1 MENVEVSFITINYN
15 SSNYTKSLLNSILLN
30 TKGASYEVIV
40 VDNASSEE
48 DFKNLSAQCFWSE
61 SVKLIRSPINL
72 GFAGGNMFG
81 VSVAK
86 GRYYFFINND
96 CELLNDAASIF
107 KEFLTTHSTAALVTG
122 SVLDKENRA
131 SSSYK
136 QFPHIAKQLFGN
148 SVQRLFS
155 KRKFP
160 SNKVKLEHPAQVEV
174 ISGSCMFFDA
184 KVFCEIG
191 GFDTVFFLYCEE
203 EDISKRV
210 WDQGGQVYFVPS
222 ARIFHASGGS
232 SSQET
237 SLEKEYY
244 ISYFHLLDKHYGKL
258 GRGLLKLALFFK
270 LLFRVFKRRSGLSI
284 FASML
289 GGFAKKDSLRYKQ
302 VIKKD
307 CF

>member
-1 MENVEVSFITINYN
+1 MENIEVSFITINYN
-15 SSNYTKSLLNSILLN
+15 SSNYTKSLVSSILLN
-30 TKGASYEVIV
+30 TKDVSYEVIII
-40 VDNASSEE
+40 DNASEE
-48 DFKNLSAQCFWSE
+48 KDFENLNVGFFSGE
-61 SVKLIRSPINL
+61 NIKIIRSPINL
-72 GFAGGNMFG
+72 GFAGGNMLG
-81 VSVAK
+81 VSAAK

-96 CELLNDAASIF
+96 CEVLNDAASIF
-107 KEFLTTHSTAALVTG
+107 KKFLITHPTTALVTG
-122 SVLDKENRA
+122 SVLDKENRF

-148 SVQRLFS
+148 SIQRIFS

-160 SNKVKLEHPAQVEV
+160 SNKVKLEHPAKVEV
-174 ISGSCMFFDA
+174 VSGACMFFDA
-184 KVFCEIG
+184 KVFCKIG

-210 WDQGGQVYFVPS
+210 WDQGSEVYFVPS
-222 ARIFHASGGS
+222 ARVFHASGGS
-232 SSQET
+232 SSQEA

-244 ISYFHLLDKHYGKL
+244 ISYFHLLDKHYNRL

-270 LLFRVFKRRSGLSI
+270 LFFRVFKRRNGLRV

-307 CF
+307 